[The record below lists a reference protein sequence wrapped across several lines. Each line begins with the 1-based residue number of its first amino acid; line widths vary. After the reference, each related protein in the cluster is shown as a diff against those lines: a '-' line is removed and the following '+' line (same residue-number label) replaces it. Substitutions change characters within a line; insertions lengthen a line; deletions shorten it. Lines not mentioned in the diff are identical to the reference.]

1 MNYTSKII
9 EIKEETHD
17 TKSIK
22 FEKPQGFNYKAGQYC
37 IFEHNLGEDLI
48 KRSYSLSSSPT
59 ENFLQITVKH
69 IPNGIMS
76 TYLHQMKI
84 GDSLVFV
91 GPIGKFVFDESFKNV
106 VFIAGG
112 SGISPFRAMCKY
124 VFDKNIKDIKITV
137 IYGSRSPEDIIMVNE
152 LNDYLKGHPNF
163 KLYLTVDRPNDTWQF
178 HTGFIDANFIKE
190 ATQNSVKNK
199 DYFLVGPTP
208 MMTAIK
214 NALLSLDVE
223 EKHIH
228 LDAWG

>member
-17 TKSIK
+17 TKTIK
-22 FEKPQGFNYKAGQYC
+22 FEKPQNFNYKAGQYC
-37 IFEHNLGEDLI
+37 IFEHTLGEDLI

-59 ENFLQITVKH
+59 EDFLQITVKH

-152 LNDYLKGHPNF
+152 LKDYLKGHPNF
-163 KLYLTVDRPNDTWQF
+163 KLFLTVDHPNDTWQF
-178 HTGFIDANFIKE
+178 HIGFIDAKFIKE
-190 ATQNSVKNK
+190 ATQDDVINK

>member
-1 MNYTSKII
+1 MNHTSKII

-22 FEKPQGFNYKAGQYC
+22 FERPENFNYKAGQYC
-37 IFEHNLGEDLI
+37 VFEHQFGDELI

-59 ENFLQITVKH
+59 EDFLQITVKH

-76 TYLHQMKI
+76 TYLHQLKI

-91 GPIGKFVFDESFKNV
+91 GPVGNFVFDDKFKDV

-124 VFDKNIKDIKITV
+124 IFDNNLNDINVII

-152 LNDYLKGHPNF
+152 LNGYLKDHPNF
-163 KLYLTVDRPNDTWQF
+163 KLYLTVDHPNETWHF
-178 HTGFIDANFIKE
+178 HTGFIDSDFIKE
-190 ATQNSVKNK
+190 ATQNKVKGK
-199 DYFLVGPTP
+199 DYFLVGPPP

-214 NALLSLDVE
+214 NALLSLNVE
-223 EKHIH
+223 EEQIH

>member
-1 MNYTSKII
+1 MNHTSKII

-22 FEKPQGFNYKAGQYC
+22 FEKPQGFSYKVGQYC

-59 ENFLQITVKH
+59 EDFLQITVKH

-91 GPIGKFVFDESFKNV
+91 GPIGNFVFDESFKDV

-124 VFDKNIKDIKITV
+124 VFDKNITDIKITV

-152 LNDYLKGHPNF
+152 LNDYLKEHPHF
-163 KLYLTVDRPNDTWQF
+163 KLYLTVDHPNDTWHF

-190 ATQNSVKNK
+190 ATQNDIKNK

-223 EKHIH
+223 EEHIH